1 MTSDVM
7 LWISLLAL
15 FITGLASVGAKA
27 LHDFS
32 VSKLEEYCLR
42 RKRPQLLGEI
52 LARHQRVVHGAESLQ
67 IVGMVMFVLAGG
79 LWMLDVPAD
88 LQQLQWSRLF
98 AGAAVGV
105 LLLLVTTSWIP
116 WAVTE
121 LWSAPLL
128 AATWRLWVAVS
139 LILWPFSVGVR
150 VVDALMRRLA
160 GRPES
165 EEDEEEAFEDEI
177 LSMVSAG
184 EREGLLEPDAREMI
198 EGVIEL
204 GDADVADIMTPLS
217 QMDALNVELSW
228 PEVLALVIEAG
239 RTRLPVYERTLDNI
253 IGVLFVKDLL
263 PELAKAH
270 ESQRRSLREILREP
284 WFVPKTRPVDDM
296 LQDFLKKT
304 RSHLA
309 IVVDEYDSVA
319 GVVTIE
325 DVLEEIVGEIV
336 DESDKEPVND
346 ILRVDEFTADVLGTT
361 HIDRLNEEL
370 GLDLAES
377 DDFDTIAGMIVNS
390 LGRIPKSGE
399 SIQHGNVQIDVLQ
412 ASRRRVERVRVGVVE
427 DTNGRHSSAARGNDQ
442 PP

>member
-1 MTSDVM
+1 MMEAIRILKESGLLPRRTIRIA
-7 LWISLLAL
+7 LWGGEEQ
-15 FITGLASVGAKA
+15 GLHGSRNYVKNHFG
-27 LHDFS
+27 DS
-32 VSKLEEYCLR
+32 ETMKLTPE
-42 RKRPQLLGEI
+42 
-52 LARHQRVVHGAESLQ
+52 HRV
-67 IVGMVMFVLAGG
+67 
-79 LWMLDVPAD
+79 
-88 LQQLQWSRLF
+88 
-98 AGAAVGV
+98 
-105 LLLLVTTSWIP
+105 T
-116 WAVTE
+116 
-121 LWSAPLL
+121 
-128 AATWRLWVAVS
+128 
-139 LILWPFSVGVR
+139 
-150 VVDALMRRLA
+150 
-160 GRPES
+160 
-165 EEDEEEAFEDEI
+165 
-177 LSMVSAG
+177 AG

-309 IVVDEYDSVA
+309 IVLDEYDSVA

-346 ILRVDEFTADVLGTT
+346 ITRVDEFTADVLGTA

-377 DDFDTIAGMIVNS
+377 DDFDTIAGMIVNR
-390 LGRIPKSGE
+390 LGHIPKSGE

-412 ASRRRVERVRVGVVE
+412 ASKRRVERVRVGVVE
-427 DTNGRHSSAARGNDQ
+427 DTNGRHSSAGK
-442 PP
+442 